1 MYTTRWETIKKKPN
15 WTICNYLK
23 NSWQYPSNRIISD
36 KYFKSLWENKYDS
49 EQLRQSLVLQI
60 QYVSRE

>member
-1 MYTTRWETIKKKPN
+1 MENYEKPN

-23 NSWQYPSNRIISD
+23 NSWLYPSNRIISD